1 MAKLNKCIKIKKI
14 KKYKKRG
21 GVGVGHDIHVIK
33 SPVKTLSIFRIIN
46 SWQWQMT
53 IRVHKRFVEAN
64 R

>member
-1 MAKLNKCIKIKKI
+1 MAKLNMCIKKIKKI
-14 KKYKKRG
+14 KKKGG

-33 SPVKTLSIFRIIN
+33 SPVKTLSIFRIMN